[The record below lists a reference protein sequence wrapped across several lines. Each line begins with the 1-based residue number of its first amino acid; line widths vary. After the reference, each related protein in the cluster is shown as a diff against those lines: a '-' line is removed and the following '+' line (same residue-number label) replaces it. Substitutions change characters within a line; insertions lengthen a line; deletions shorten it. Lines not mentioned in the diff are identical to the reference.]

1 MSQQLTLFDI
11 PDRNSTCWSLNPWK
25 IRLALN
31 HKGIDYKTEWLEY
44 PDIEPRLKPTG
55 LEGDPNQA
63 ALFTCPTV
71 QFPDGTYV
79 MDSAKIIKRIE
90 VDYPEPSLQ
99 LNSEVLQQVYD
110 LVTKTF
116 DALRP
121 VLLPLAPRDILS
133 KRSAE
138 YFLETRAKRYGMTLD
153 ELEKTQGGELAW
165 ANAKDSLQKAAALLN
180 KTNGPFFLG
189 DKFSYTDCVY
199 VGFLFLAKRFSE
211 DSYQRIVQ
219 HSDSFDK
226 LFKASEKWLERKN

>member
-55 LEGDPNQA
+55 LEGDPSQV

-79 MDSAKIIKRIE
+79 MNSAKIIERIE

-110 LVTKTF
+110 LVKKTF

-138 YFLETRAKRYGMTLD
+138 YFLETRAKIYGMTLD

-189 DKFSYTDCVY
+189 DKCKIHHFW
-199 VGFLFLAKRFSE
+199 LP
-211 DSYQRIVQ
+211 
-219 HSDSFDK
+219 SDLSI
-226 LFKASEKWLERKN
+226 LLTRP